1 MSGDGNNMPEE
12 KEFSSTMR
20 IDIPPDLL
28 EGQGQKVPRMETA
41 KIRVRPSLSKT
52 GRISAVSTA
61 DSRYDQLLQSIYDAA
76 LITDLSGTVVDS
88 NVRAVEFLQYS
99 RLEFQQLTILEII
112 SGADAG
118 LINTLCQNL
127 QKEKFGLLQA
137 YCLRK
142 DRSYFP
148 AEIAVNLLK
157 FQEPKLCFFIR
168 DVTLRRQAE
177 EMLRTEHN
185 AIQNAGNGIAIAN
198 EEAKL
203 EYINPVILKM
213 WNYDDQNDLLGHDLR
228 TLLADSPAAEEMVQS
243 VLTDHSSWLGEL
255 VAKRKGGGVFDIQVS
270 AACNRDA
277 DGEVAGMVVSFVDI
291 SDRKLAEEAL
301 RQSERQRVMLASV
314 GAACHHLGQP
324 ATVIMTNVELIKR
337 MTAGLN
343 VENLKEI
350 LRMTNEAAESLAEV
364 LHKLNSVNEFKT
376 VQYLDKENSQ
386 SPENVI
392 LDI

>member
-1 MSGDGNNMPEE
+1 MSDDGKAPDE

-41 KIRVRPSLSKT
+41 KIRVRPNLSKT

-76 LITDLSGTVVDS
+76 LITDLTGRIVDS
-88 NVRAVEFLQYS
+88 NIRAVEFLQYS
-99 RLEFQQLTILEII
+99 RLEFQQLNILEII
-112 SGADAG
+112 SGADTG

-142 DRSYFP
+142 DRSFFP
-148 AEIAVNLLK
+148 SEIAVNLLR

-185 AIQNAGNGIAIAN
+185 AIQNAGNGIAIATK
-198 EEAKL
+198 EAKL
-203 EYINPVILKM
+203 EYVNPAVLKM
-213 WNYDDQNDLLGHDLR
+213 WGYDDQNDLLGRDLR
-228 TLLADSPAAEEMVQS
+228 NLLTGLPATEEMVQS
-243 VLTDHSSWLGEL
+243 VLTDHSAWLGEL
-255 VAKRKGGGVFDIQVS
+255 VAKRKDGSEFDIQVS
-270 AACNRDA
+270 AACNRDT

-291 SDRKLAEEAL
+291 SDRKRAEEAL

-324 ATVIMTNVELIKR
+324 ATVIMTNLELIKR
-337 MTAGLN
+337 MTAELN
-343 VENLKEI
+343 NDSLKKI
-350 LRMTNEAAESLAEV
+350 LSMTNEATDSLAEV

-376 VQYLDKENSQ
+376 VRYLDKENAQ

>member
-1 MSGDGNNMPEE
+1 MSGDGKMPEE

-28 EGQGQKVPRMETA
+28 ADQQQKPARLETA
-41 KIRVRPSLSKT
+41 KIRVRPNLSKT
-52 GRISAVSTA
+52 GRISGPSSP

-76 LITDLSGTVVDS
+76 LITDLSGRIVDS
-88 NVRAVEFLQYS
+88 NIRSVEFLQYS
-99 RLEFQQLTILEII
+99 RLELQQFTILEII
-112 SGADAG
+112 SGADTG
-118 LINTLCQNL
+118 LLNTLCQNL

-157 FQEPKLCFFIR
+157 FEEPKLCFFIR

-177 EMLRTEHN
+177 EMLRTEHK
-185 AIQNAGNGIAIAN
+185 AIQNAGNGIAIAD

-203 EYINPVILKM
+203 EYVNPAILKM
-213 WNYDDQNDLLGHDLR
+213 WNFDDQNELLGRDVR

-255 VAKRKGGGVFDIQVS
+255 GAKQKNGKVFDVQVS
-270 AACNRDA
+270 AACNRDT
-277 DGEVAGMVVSFVDI
+277 DGEVAGMVISFVDI
-291 SDRKLAEEAL
+291 SDRKRVEEAL
-301 RQSERQRVMLASV
+301 RQTERQRVMLASV

-324 ATVIMTNVELIKR
+324 ATVIMTNLELIKR
-337 MTAGLN
+337 MTGGLN
-343 VENLKEI
+343 NDSLKDI

-376 VQYLDKENSQ
+376 VQYLDTDNSQ

>member
-1 MSGDGNNMPEE
+1 MSNDGKIPEE

-28 EGQGQKVPRMETA
+28 ADQIQKAPRLETA
-41 KIRVRPSLSKT
+41 KIRVRPNLSKT
-52 GRISAVSTA
+52 GRISAVASP
-61 DSRYDQLLQSIYDAA
+61 DSKYDQLLQSIYDAA
-76 LITDLSGTVVDS
+76 LITDLTGRIVDG
-88 NVRAVEFLQYS
+88 NVRAVEFLQHS
-99 RLEFQQLTILEII
+99 RLELQQLTVLEII

-118 LINTLCQNL
+118 LLNTLCQNL

-148 AEIAVNLLK
+148 AEIAVNLLR
-157 FQEPKLCFFIR
+157 FEDPKLCFFIR

-185 AIQNAGNGIAIAN
+185 AIQNAGNGIAITN

-203 EYINPVILKM
+203 EYVNPAILKM
-213 WNYDDQNDLLGHDLR
+213 WNYEDQNDLLNHDLR
-228 TLLADSPAAEEMVQS
+228 TLLADSPASEEMVQC
-243 VLTDHSSWLGEL
+243 VLTDRSSWLGEL
-255 VAKRKGGGVFDIQVS
+255 VAKRKDGSVFDIQVS
-270 AACNRDA
+270 AACNRDT
-277 DGEVAGMVVSFVDI
+277 DGEVSGMVVSFVDI
-291 SDRKLAEEAL
+291 SDRKRVEEAL
-301 RQSERQRVMLASV
+301 RQTERQRVMLASV

-324 ATVIMTNVELIKR
+324 ATVIMTNLELIKR
-337 MTAGLN
+337 MTAELN
-343 VENLKEI
+343 NDSLKKI
-350 LRMTNEAAESLAEV
+350 LSMTNEAADSLAEV

-376 VQYLDKENSQ
+376 VQYLDKENSE

>member
-1 MSGDGNNMPEE
+1 MSDDGKAPDE

-41 KIRVRPSLSKT
+41 KIRVRPNLSKT

-76 LITDLSGTVVDS
+76 LITDLTGRIVDS
-88 NVRAVEFLQYS
+88 NIRAVEFLQYS
-99 RLEFQQLTILEII
+99 RLEFQQLNILEII
-112 SGADAG
+112 SGADTG

-142 DRSYFP
+142 DRSFFP
-148 AEIAVNLLK
+148 SEIAVNLLK

-185 AIQNAGNGIAIAN
+185 AIQNAGNGIAIATK
-198 EEAKL
+198 EAKL
-203 EYINPVILKM
+203 EYVNPAILKM
-213 WNYDDQNDLLGHDLR
+213 WGYDDQNDLLGGDLR
-228 TLLADSPAAEEMVQS
+228 NLLTGLPATEEMVQS
-243 VLTDHSSWLGEL
+243 VLTDHSAWLGEL
-255 VAKRKGGGVFDIQVS
+255 VAKRKDGSEFDIQVS
-270 AACNRDA
+270 AACNRDT

-291 SDRKLAEEAL
+291 SDRKRAEEAL

-324 ATVIMTNVELIKR
+324 ATVIMTNLELIKR
-337 MTAGLN
+337 MTAELN
-343 VENLKEI
+343 NDSLKKI
-350 LRMTNEAAESLAEV
+350 LSMTNEATDSLAEV

-376 VQYLDKENSQ
+376 VQYLDKENAQ

>member
-1 MSGDGNNMPEE
+1 MSNDGKIPEE

-28 EGQGQKVPRMETA
+28 ADQIQKAPRLETA
-41 KIRVRPSLSKT
+41 KIRVRPNLSKT
-52 GRISAVSTA
+52 GRISAVASP
-61 DSRYDQLLQSIYDAA
+61 DSKYDQLLQSIYDAA
-76 LITDLSGTVVDS
+76 LITDLSGRIVDG
-88 NVRAVEFLQYS
+88 NVRAVEFLQHS
-99 RLEFQQLTILEII
+99 RLELQQLTVLEII
-112 SGADAG
+112 SGADTG
-118 LINTLCQNL
+118 LLNTLCQNL

-148 AEIAVNLLK
+148 AEIAVNLLR
-157 FQEPKLCFFIR
+157 FEDPKLCFFIR

-203 EYINPVILKM
+203 EYVNPAILKM
-213 WNYDDQNDLLGHDLR
+213 WNYEDQNDLLNHDLR
-228 TLLADSPAAEEMVQS
+228 TLLADSPASEEMVQC
-243 VLTDHSSWLGEL
+243 VLTDRSSWLGEL
-255 VAKRKGGGVFDIQVS
+255 VAKRKDGSVFDIQVS
-270 AACNRDA
+270 AACNRDT
-277 DGEVAGMVVSFVDI
+277 DGEVSGMVVSFVDI
-291 SDRKLAEEAL
+291 SDRKRAEEAL
-301 RQSERQRVMLASV
+301 RQTERQRVMLASV

-324 ATVIMTNVELIKR
+324 ATVIMTNLELIKR
-337 MTAGLN
+337 MTAELN
-343 VENLKEI
+343 NDSLKKI
-350 LRMTNEAAESLAEV
+350 LSMTNEAADSLAEV

-376 VQYLDKENSQ
+376 VQYLDKENSE

>member
-1 MSGDGNNMPEE
+1 MSDDRKKEDE

-28 EGQGQKVPRMETA
+28 EEQGQKVPRLETA
-41 KIRVRPSLSKT
+41 KIRVRPNLTKT
-52 GRISAVSTA
+52 GRISAVSTT

-76 LITDLSGTVVDS
+76 LITDLTGRILDS
-88 NVRAVEFLQYS
+88 NIRAVEFLQYS
-99 RLEFQQLTILEII
+99 RLEFQQLVILEII

-118 LINTLCQNL
+118 LIKTLCHNL
-127 QKEKFGLLQA
+127 QKERFGLLQA

-148 AEIAVNLLK
+148 SEIAVNLLR
-157 FQEPKLCFFIR
+157 FPEPKLCFFIR

-185 AIQNAGNGIAIAN
+185 AVQNAGNGIAIATK
-198 EEAKL
+198 EAKL
-203 EYINPVILKM
+203 EYVNPAILKM
-213 WNYDDQNDLLGHDLR
+213 WGYGDQSDLLGQDLR
-228 TLLADSPAAEEMVQS
+228 NLLTGLPAAEEMVQS
-243 VLTDHSSWLGEL
+243 VLTDHSAWLGEL
-255 VAKRKGGGVFDIQVS
+255 VAKRKDGSEFDIQVS

-277 DGEVAGMVVSFVDI
+277 DGEVVGMVVSFVDI
-291 SDRKLAEEAL
+291 SDRKRAEEAL

-324 ATVIMTNVELIKR
+324 ATVIMTNLALIKR
-337 MTAGLN
+337 MTEALN
-343 VENLKEI
+343 N
-350 LRMTNEAAESLAEV
+350 ESLMKILNMTIEATDSLADV

-376 VQYLDKENSQ
+376 IQYLDKENAQ
-386 SPENVI
+386 SPENMI

>member
-1 MSGDGNNMPEE
+1 MSDDGKAPDE

-41 KIRVRPSLSKT
+41 KIRVRPNLSKT

-76 LITDLSGTVVDS
+76 LITDLTGRIVDS
-88 NVRAVEFLQYS
+88 NIRAVEFLQYS
-99 RLEFQQLTILEII
+99 RLEFQQLNILEII
-112 SGADAG
+112 SGADTG

-142 DRSYFP
+142 DRSFFP
-148 AEIAVNLLK
+148 SEIAVNLLK

-185 AIQNAGNGIAIAN
+185 AIQNAGNGIAIATK
-198 EEAKL
+198 EAKL
-203 EYINPVILKM
+203 EYVNPAVLKM
-213 WNYDDQNDLLGHDLR
+213 WGYDDQNDLLGRDLR
-228 TLLADSPAAEEMVQS
+228 NLLTGLPATEEMVQS
-243 VLTDHSSWLGEL
+243 VLTDHSAWLGEL
-255 VAKRKGGGVFDIQVS
+255 VAKRKDGSEFDIQVS
-270 AACNRDA
+270 AACNRDT

-291 SDRKLAEEAL
+291 SDRKRAEEAL

-324 ATVIMTNVELIKR
+324 ATVIMTNLELIKR
-337 MTAGLN
+337 MTAELN
-343 VENLKEI
+343 NDSLKKI
-350 LRMTNEAAESLAEV
+350 LSMTNEATDSLAEV

-376 VQYLDKENSQ
+376 VQYLDKENAQ

>member
-1 MSGDGNNMPEE
+1 MSDDGKAPDE

-41 KIRVRPSLSKT
+41 KIRVRPNLSKT

-76 LITDLSGTVVDS
+76 LITDLTGRIVDS
-88 NVRAVEFLQYS
+88 NIRAVEFLQYS
-99 RLEFQQLTILEII
+99 RLEFQQLNILEII
-112 SGADAG
+112 SGADTG

-142 DRSYFP
+142 DRSFFP
-148 AEIAVNLLK
+148 SEIAVNLLR

-185 AIQNAGNGIAIAN
+185 AIQNAGNGIAIATK
-198 EEAKL
+198 EAKL
-203 EYINPVILKM
+203 EYVNPAVLKM
-213 WNYDDQNDLLGHDLR
+213 WGYDDQNDLLGRDLR
-228 TLLADSPAAEEMVQS
+228 NLLTGLPATEEMVQS
-243 VLTDHSSWLGEL
+243 VLTDHSAWLGEL
-255 VAKRKGGGVFDIQVS
+255 VAKRKDGSEFDIQVS
-270 AACNRDA
+270 AACNRDT

-291 SDRKLAEEAL
+291 SDRKRAEEAL

-324 ATVIMTNVELIKR
+324 ATVIMTNLELIKR
-337 MTAGLN
+337 MTAELN
-343 VENLKEI
+343 NDSLKKI
-350 LRMTNEAAESLAEV
+350 LSMTNEATDSLAEV

-376 VQYLDKENSQ
+376 VQYLDKENAQ

>member
-1 MSGDGNNMPEE
+1 MSDDDKVPEE

-28 EGQGQKVPRMETA
+28 AEQGQKVPRMETA

-52 GRISAVSTA
+52 GRISAPSTP

-76 LITDLSGTVVDS
+76 LITDLNGRIVDS
-88 NVRAVEFLQYS
+88 NIRAVEFLQYS
-99 RLEFQQLTILEII
+99 RLEFQQFTILEII

-148 AEIAVNLLK
+148 AEIAVNLLR
-157 FQEPKLCFFIR
+157 FEDPKLCFFIR

-185 AIQNAGNGIAIAN
+185 AIQNAGNGIAIADKA
-198 EEAKL
+198 AKL
-203 EYINPVILKM
+203 EYVNPAILKM
-213 WNYDDQNDLLGHDLR
+213 WNYEDHNELLSHDLR
-228 TLLADSPAAEEMVQS
+228 TLLTDMPAAEEMVQC

-255 VAKRKGGGVFDIQVS
+255 VAKRKDGSVFEIQVS

-291 SDRKLAEEAL
+291 GDRKRVEEAL
-301 RQSERQRVMLASV
+301 RQTERHRVMLASV

-324 ATVIMTNVELIKR
+324 ATVIMTNLELIKR
-337 MTAGLN
+337 MTSGLN
-343 VENLKEI
+343 NDSLKDI
-350 LRMTNEAAESLAEV
+350 LRMTNEAADSLAEV

-376 VQYLDKENSQ
+376 VQYLDTDNSQ

>member
-1 MSGDGNNMPEE
+1 MSGDGKMPEE

-28 EGQGQKVPRMETA
+28 ADKGQIAPRLETA
-41 KIRVRPSLSKT
+41 KIRVRPNLSKT
-52 GRISAVSTA
+52 GRISAASSP

-76 LITDLSGTVVDS
+76 LITDLNGRIVDS
-88 NVRAVEFLQYS
+88 NIRSVEFLQHS
-99 RLEFQQLTILEII
+99 RLELQQLTILEII

-157 FQEPKLCFFIR
+157 FEDPKLCFFVR

-185 AIQNAGNGIAIAN
+185 AIQNAGNGIAIAT
-198 EEAKL
+198 EDAKL
-203 EYINPVILKM
+203 EYVNPAILKM
-213 WNYDDQNDLLGHDLR
+213 WNYDDQNELLGHDLR
-228 TLLADSPAAEEMVQS
+228 SLLADTPAAEEMVQS

-255 VAKRKGGGVFDIQVS
+255 GAKRKDGSVFEIQVS
-270 AACNRDA
+270 AACNRDT

-291 SDRKLAEEAL
+291 SDRKRVEEAL
-301 RQSERQRVMLASV
+301 RQTERQRVMLASV

-324 ATVIMTNVELIKR
+324 ATVIMTNLELIKR
-337 MTAGLN
+337 MTVGLN
-343 VENLKEI
+343 NDSLKDI
-350 LRMTNEAAESLAEV
+350 LKMTNEAADSLAEV

-376 VQYLDKENSQ
+376 VQYLDTDNSQ

>member
-1 MSGDGNNMPEE
+1 MSNDGKIPEE

-28 EGQGQKVPRMETA
+28 ADQIQKAPRLETA
-41 KIRVRPSLSKT
+41 KIRVRPNLSKT
-52 GRISAVSTA
+52 GRISAAPSP

-76 LITDLSGTVVDS
+76 LITDLSGRIIDS
-88 NVRAVEFLQYS
+88 NIRAVEFLQHS
-99 RLEFQQLTILEII
+99 RLELQQFTILEII

-118 LINTLCQNL
+118 LLNTLCQNL

-148 AEIAVNLLK
+148 AEIAVNLLR
-157 FQEPKLCFFIR
+157 FEDPKLCFFIR

-203 EYINPVILKM
+203 EYVNPAILKM
-213 WNYDDQNDLLGHDLR
+213 WNYDDQNDLLNRDLR
-228 TLLADSPAAEEMVQS
+228 NLLAESPAAEEMVQS
-243 VLTDHSSWLGEL
+243 VLTDRSSWLGEL
-255 VAKRKGGGVFDIQVS
+255 VAKRKDGTVFDIQVS
-270 AACNRDA
+270 AACNRDT

-291 SDRKLAEEAL
+291 SDRKRVEEAL
-301 RQSERQRVMLASV
+301 RQTERQRVMLASV

-324 ATVIMTNVELIKR
+324 ATVIMTNLELIKR
-337 MTAGLN
+337 MTAELN
-343 VENLKEI
+343 NESLKNI
-350 LRMTNEAAESLAEV
+350 LRMTNEAADSLAEV

-376 VQYLDKENSQ
+376 VQYLDTENST

>member
-1 MSGDGNNMPEE
+1 MSDDGKAPDE

-41 KIRVRPSLSKT
+41 KIRVRPNLSKT

-76 LITDLSGTVVDS
+76 LITDLTGRIVDS
-88 NVRAVEFLQYS
+88 NIRAVEFLQYS
-99 RLEFQQLTILEII
+99 RLEFQQLNILEII
-112 SGADAG
+112 SGADTG

-142 DRSYFP
+142 DRSFFP
-148 AEIAVNLLK
+148 SEIAVNLLR

-185 AIQNAGNGIAIAN
+185 AIQNAGNGIAIATK
-198 EEAKL
+198 EAKL
-203 EYINPVILKM
+203 EYVNPAVLKM
-213 WNYDDQNDLLGHDLR
+213 WGYDDQNDLLGRDLR
-228 TLLADSPAAEEMVQS
+228 NLLTGLPATEEMVQS
-243 VLTDHSSWLGEL
+243 VLTDHSAWLGEL
-255 VAKRKGGGVFDIQVS
+255 VAKRKDGSEFDIQVS
-270 AACNRDA
+270 AACNRDT

-291 SDRKLAEEAL
+291 SDRKRAEEAL

-324 ATVIMTNVELIKR
+324 ATVIMTNLELIKR
-337 MTAGLN
+337 MTAELN
-343 VENLKEI
+343 NDSLKKI
-350 LRMTNEAAESLAEV
+350 LNMTNEATDSLAEV

-376 VQYLDKENSQ
+376 VQYLDKENAQ

>member
-1 MSGDGNNMPEE
+1 MSGDGKMPEE

-28 EGQGQKVPRMETA
+28 ADQIQKAPRLETA

-52 GRISAVSTA
+52 GRISAVASP

-76 LITDLSGTVVDS
+76 LITDLNGKIVDS
-88 NVRAVEFLQYS
+88 NIRSVEFLQYS
-99 RLEFQQLTILEII
+99 RLELQQLTVLEII

-157 FQEPKLCFFIR
+157 FEDPKLCFFVR

-203 EYINPVILKM
+203 EYVNPAILKM

-228 TLLADSPAAEEMVQS
+228 ALLADAPAAEEMVQS

-255 VAKRKGGGVFDIQVS
+255 VAKRKDGSVFEIQVS
-270 AACNRDA
+270 AACNRDT

-291 SDRKLAEEAL
+291 SDRKRVEEAL
-301 RQSERQRVMLASV
+301 RQTERQRVMLASV

-324 ATVIMTNVELIKR
+324 ATVIMTNLELIKR
-337 MTAGLN
+337 MTVGLN
-343 VENLKEI
+343 NEGLKDI
-350 LRMTNEAAESLAEV
+350 LRMTNEAADSLADV

-376 VQYLDKENSQ
+376 VQYLDTDNSQ

>member
-1 MSGDGNNMPEE
+1 MSADGKMPEE

-28 EGQGQKVPRMETA
+28 TDQSQIAQRLETA
-41 KIRVRPSLSKT
+41 KIRVRPTLSKT
-52 GRISAVSTA
+52 GKISAVSSP

-76 LITDLSGTVVDS
+76 LITDLNGRIIDS
-88 NVRAVEFLQYS
+88 NIRAVEFLQYS
-99 RLEFQQLTILEII
+99 RLEFQQFTILEII

-118 LINTLCQNL
+118 LVNTLCQNL

-157 FQEPKLCFFIR
+157 FQDPKLCFFIR
-168 DVTLRRQAE
+168 DVTVRRQAE

-185 AIQNAGNGIAIAN
+185 AIQNAGNGIAIADKT
-198 EEAKL
+198 AKL
-203 EYINPVILKM
+203 EYVNPAILKM
-213 WNYDDQNDLLGHDLR
+213 WNYEDHNELLNHDLR
-228 TLLADSPAAEEMVQS
+228 ALLTDTPAAEEMVQS

-255 VAKRKGGGVFDIQVS
+255 VAKRKDGSVFDIQVS
-270 AACNRDA
+270 AACNRDT

-291 SDRKLAEEAL
+291 SDRKRVEEAL
-301 RQSERQRVMLASV
+301 RQTERQRVMLASV

-324 ATVIMTNVELIKR
+324 ATVIMTNLELIKR

-343 VENLKEI
+343 NDSLRDI
-350 LRMTNEAAESLAEV
+350 LRMTNEAADSLAEV

-376 VQYLDKENSQ
+376 VQYLDTEDSQ
-386 SPENVI
+386 SAENVI

>member
-1 MSGDGNNMPEE
+1 MSDDGKAPDE

-41 KIRVRPSLSKT
+41 KIRVRPNLSKT

-76 LITDLSGTVVDS
+76 LITDLTGRIVDS
-88 NVRAVEFLQYS
+88 NIRAVEFLQYS
-99 RLEFQQLTILEII
+99 RLEFQQLNILEII
-112 SGADAG
+112 SGADTG

-142 DRSYFP
+142 DRSFFP
-148 AEIAVNLLK
+148 SEIAVNLLR

-185 AIQNAGNGIAIAN
+185 AIQNAGNGIAIATK
-198 EEAKL
+198 EAKL
-203 EYINPVILKM
+203 EYVNPAILKM
-213 WNYDDQNDLLGHDLR
+213 WGYDDQNDLLGGDLR
-228 TLLADSPAAEEMVQS
+228 NLLTGLPATEEMVQS
-243 VLTDHSSWLGEL
+243 VLTDHSAWLGEL
-255 VAKRKGGGVFDIQVS
+255 VAKRKDGSEFDIQVS
-270 AACNRDA
+270 AACNRDT

-291 SDRKLAEEAL
+291 SDRKRAEEAL

-324 ATVIMTNVELIKR
+324 ATVIMTNLELIKR
-337 MTAGLN
+337 MTAELN
-343 VENLKEI
+343 NDSLKKI
-350 LRMTNEAAESLAEV
+350 LSMTNEATDSLAEV

-376 VQYLDKENSQ
+376 VQYLDKENAQ